1 MFGFASKKMSS
12 NFLLLISVLCVS
24 TSLVHGGIEGGVS
37 PITDEKTLDEL
48 TSQLTVLVDELSVNN
63 EQNATLKFVKIHTAT
78 RQVVA
83 GSLTKATAT
92 IRENDVE
99 KTCQLSV
106 WEKPWMKFTKTD
118 VECGEEESKRKYTL
132 TKGSEERKRKRRD
145 VLVGGLNE
153 VPPEELESLNGK
165 LAESFVQLGQ
175 TNGTSL
181 GVNRLFGASKQVV
194 AGVMYK
200 IRCEI
205 ETEDG
210 PKNCTVKLWE
220 KPWMNFRQVDVDCG
234 EKQYQVVNDGRPK
247 RESIRPLM
255 EQESFDVNET
265 PEVHQFET
273 FKLQFN
279 RNYDNA
285 EEHDMRFRI
294 FKQNLYQIR
303 QLNKFEQ
310 GTAEYGVT
318 EFADM
323 TLNEYKMRTGLLM
336 RRPEDTNDIGN
347 SLAEIPDIELPE
359 SFDWREKGAVT
370 PVKNQGSCGSCWA
383 FSVTGNVEG
392 IHAVKTGKL
401 ESYSEQELVDCDQT
415 DSGCNGGLPDNA
427 YKAIETIGGLELED
441 EYPYV
446 AKRTKCHFNGTMS
459 HVRVK
464 GAIDFK
470 AKDEDGIAKWLT
482 VNGPV
487 SIGINANAMQ
497 FYRGGISHP
506 WKVLCGSAQLDHGV
520 LLVGYG
526 VARYP
531 KFNKV
536 LPYWIVKNSWGPRW
550 GEQGYY
556 RVYRG
561 DNTCGVS
568 SMASSAVLA

>member
-1 MFGFASKKMSS
+1 MFGVEANTMFSS
-12 NFLLLISVLCVS
+12 FLLLISVLCVG
-24 TSLVHGGIEGGVS
+24 TSIVHGANIVGGPS
-37 PITDEKTLDEL
+37 QITDAKELDALKTHFTASLA
-48 TSQLTVLVDELSVNN
+48 QLSENNPHNSKLEFVDLIS
-63 EQNATLKFVKIHTAT
+63 AT
-78 RQVVA
+78 RRVVA
-83 GSLTKATAT
+83 GSRTDAIVKL
-92 IRENDVE
+92 RENEEE
-99 KTCQLSV
+99 KACNVSW
-106 WEKPWMKFTKTD
+106 WEKKWLEFSQVD
-118 VECGEEESKRKYTL
+118 VECGEDEEKRKYQL
-132 TKGSEERKRKRRD
+132 TSGNERKKRD
-145 VLVGGLNE
+145 VFVGGPNE
-153 VPPEELESLNGK
+153 VPADQLDELNGK
-165 LAESFVQLGQ
+165 LAESFVQLGA

-181 GVNRLFGASKQVV
+181 GVNRLYGASKQVV

-205 ETEDG
+205 ETDDG
-210 PKNCTVKLWE
+210 PRNCTVKLWE

-234 EKQYQVVNDGRPK
+234 EKQYKVVNDVRPK
-247 RESIRPLM
+247 RASIRPLV
-255 EQESFDVNET
+255 EQYAFDVNET
-265 PEVHQFET
+265 PEMQQFEA
-273 FKLQFN
+273 FKLQYK
-279 RNYDNA
+279 RNYGDTL
-285 EEHDMRFRI
+285 EHDMRFRI
-294 FKQNLYQIR
+294 FKQSLFQIR

-323 TLNEYKMRTGLLM
+323 TFNEYKMRTGLAM
-336 RRPEDTNDIGN
+336 RSDEDTNEIGN
-347 SLAEIPDIELPE
+347 PLAEIPDIELPE

-392 IHAVKTGKL
+392 INYVKTGQL
-401 ESYSEQELVDCDQT
+401 DSYSEQELVDCDQT
-415 DSGCNGGLPDNA
+415 DAGCNGGLPDNA
-427 YKAIETIGGLELED
+427 YKAIETIGGLELEG

-446 AKRTKCHFNGTMS
+446 ARRTSCHFNKTLS

-482 VNGPV
+482 QNGPV

-506 WKVLCGSAQLDHGV
+506 WKALCGAGSLDHGV

-536 LPYWIVKNSWGPRW
+536 LPYWIVKNSWGPKW

-568 SMASSAVLA
+568 SMASSAVLE

>member
-1 MFGFASKKMSS
+1 MSS
-12 NFLLLISVLCVS
+12 KFLLLISVLCVG
-24 TSLVHGGIEGGVS
+24 TSIVHCGVVGGPSE
-37 PITDEKTLDEL
+37 ITDPKELDEL
-48 TSQLTVLVDELSVNN
+48 KQTFTTSLTKLSENN
-63 EQNATLKFVKIHTAT
+63 EHKSKLEFVEIISAT

-83 GSLTKATAT
+83 GSLTAAR
-92 IRENDVE
+92 INVLENGQKKE
-99 KTCQLSV
+99 CTLNL
-106 WEKPWMKFTKTD
+106 WEKLWLKWHQVE
-118 VECGEEESKRKYTL
+118 VECGENEEKRKYKL
-132 TKGSEERKRKRRD
+132 TSGNERKKRD
-145 VLVGGLNE
+145 VLVGAPNEVTPSELNE
-153 VPPEELESLNGK
+153 LSGK
-165 LAESFVQLGQ
+165 LEESFVQLGA

-181 GVNRLFGASKQVV
+181 GVERLLGASKQVV
-194 AGVMYK
+194 AGVVYK
-200 IRCEI
+200 IRCI
-205 ETEDG
+205 IKTQDG
-210 PKNCTVKLWE
+210 PEECTVRLWE

-234 EKQYQVVNDGRPK
+234 PEKQYSVVQDARPK
-247 RESIRPLM
+247 RSSIRPLV
-255 EQESFDVNET
+255 EQDAFDMTET
-265 PEVHQFET
+265 PEVQHFEA
-273 FKLQFN
+273 FKSQFN
-279 RNYDNA
+279 RVYDDA
-285 EEHDMRFRI
+285 LEHDMRFRI
-294 FKQNLYQIR
+294 FKQNLFQIR

-310 GTAEYGVT
+310 GTAVYGVT

-323 TLNEYKMRTGLLM
+323 TYNEYKMRTGLRM
-336 RRPEDTNDIGN
+336 RNLEDTNEISN
-347 SLAEIPDIELPE
+347 PKAEIPDIELPE

-383 FSVTGNVEG
+383 FSVTGNIEG
-392 IHAVKTGKL
+392 IHAVKTGNL
-401 ESYSEQELVDCDQT
+401 ESYSEQELVDCDTQ
-415 DSGCNGGLPDNA
+415 DAGCNGGLPDNA

-441 EYPYV
+441 EYPYN
-446 AKRTKCHFNGTMS
+446 AHKTKCHFNRSMI

-464 GAIDFK
+464 GAIDFT

-506 WKVLCGSAQLDHGV
+506 WKALCGAGNLDHGV

-568 SMASSAVLA
+568 SMASSAVLE